1 MELDGTSIP
10 SCGKGTKK
18 KSLMDNHEGLDKYK
32 VK

>member
-1 MELDGTSIP
+1 MVHPFHLVAREL
-10 SCGKGTKK
+10 K

>member
-1 MELDGTSIP
+1 MVHPFHLVARELT
-10 SCGKGTKK
+10 K